1 MDCRRLL
8 VRAMRDL
15 LEREGPEV
23 SVDRLCREA
32 GCSKGGFYHHFA
44 SKRELLLEALAS
56 YEKRP
61 ADLPEVLVRLLP
73 LARRDP
79 DVARLLD
86 RRERPRLAAADAVL
100 AGATA
105 LGRAIAAARSS
116 TVQP

>member
-1 MDCRRLL
+1 
-8 VRAMRDL
+8 MRDL
-15 LEREGPEV
+15 LERGGPEA
-23 SVDRLCREA
+23 SVDRICREA

-86 RRERPRLAAADAVL
+86 RRERPRLTAADAVL
-100 AGATA
+100 AEAAT
-105 LGRAIAAARSS
+105 LGRAIATARSS